1 MPRPHIGM
9 SDAYDNLVG
18 GSLRLKGIGKK
29 KKKKDKEDPA
39 AQAAAA
45 AVTAAASAAGPSSAS
60 GTVSGFGSGHTASEL
75 RRLET
80 VASRQIKALETGK
93 VKSHREKVKDFNS
106 YLANLTEHYDLPK
119 VRSVLRAPDA
129 RRQQQQK
136 QQQQQQLRRTH
147 AARSAPSAP
156 STRAAPWAQRCATL
170 ALLNGAVRLSPAQV
184 SKGN

>member
-1 MPRPHIGM
+1 M

-18 GSLRLKGIGKK
+18 GSLKLKGIGKK

-129 RRQQQQK
+129 RRQQQQ
-136 QQQQQQLRRTH
+136 QQQQQLRRTH

-156 STRAAPWAQRCATL
+156 STRAAPWAQRC
-170 ALLNGAVRLSPAQV
+170 RPSPCSTVPFAFRPRR
-184 SKGN
+184 